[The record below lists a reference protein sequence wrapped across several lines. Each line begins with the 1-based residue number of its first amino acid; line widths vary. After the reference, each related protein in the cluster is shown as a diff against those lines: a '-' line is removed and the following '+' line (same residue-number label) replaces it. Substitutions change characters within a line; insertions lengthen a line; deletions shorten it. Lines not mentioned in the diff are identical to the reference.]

1 MITTWVISIFNLLGI
16 QDLTTINLLGFNMT
30 IGCFMLSIFCLFTT
44 IIIIELFIFVFNIFN
59 RKKKRKE

>member
-1 MITTWVISIFNLLGI
+1 MIVSWVISIFNLLGI
-16 QDLTTINLLGFNMT
+16 SDLTTINLLGFNMT